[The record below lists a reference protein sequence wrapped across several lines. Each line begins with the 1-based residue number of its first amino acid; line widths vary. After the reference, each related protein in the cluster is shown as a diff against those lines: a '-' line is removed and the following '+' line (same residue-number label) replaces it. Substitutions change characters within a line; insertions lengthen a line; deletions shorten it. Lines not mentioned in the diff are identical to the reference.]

1 MLDSERCLLTMDT
14 QGRDGEENLA
24 SEQLLVGKWVER
36 GGGGGAVFRLQGGSA
51 PNQWKV
57 CQRRTNIIKL
67 IKNVRQFVKH
77 RCVS

>member
-1 MLDSERCLLTMDT
+1 MDT

-24 SEQLLVGKWVER
+24 SEQLLVGKWVEG

-57 CQRRTNIIKL
+57 GQRRANIIKIDQECTPVCETEVCL
-67 IKNVRQFVKH
+67 MKLMSGKI
-77 RCVS
+77 

>member
-1 MLDSERCLLTMDT
+1 MDT

-24 SEQLLVGKWVER
+24 SEQLLVGEWVEG

-57 CQRRTNIIKL
+57 CQRRANIIKF
-67 IKNVRQFVKH
+67 IKNVCQFVKQ